1 MQKMFFFFSLLIANT
16 IPHDIAAG
24 RAGGTVTVIK
34 SRARLT
40 MISTGTLILICKGI
54 VVIIPAKASNV
65 MIPTNL
71 KPSE

>member
-16 IPHDIAAG
+16 MPHDIAAG

-34 SRARLT
+34 SRPRSI
-40 MISTGTLILICKGI
+40 MISEGTLMLIYNGI
-54 VVIIPAKASNV
+54 VVIIPTRARIV

-71 KPSE
+71 KPSV